1 MGFAFISVR
10 ENRIRISAVRFRYE
24 IVKTYY
30 NTENLSS
37 QQEKAEFLD

>member
-1 MGFAFISVR
+1 MLLFLLGKTAFVS
-10 ENRIRISAVRFRYE
+10 SAVRFRYE